1 MNIREKYG
9 GLRIVGQI
17 LQVLAWIALALGI
30 IGAIGAY
37 SSLSSV
43 IPSGGARFGIAI
55 VVLLAFGLTNFFELF
70 VVGGL
75 LGVFT
80 DLESHMRTQNDLLA
94 RLAKTSEEAATPPPP
109 PPAP

>member
-17 LQVLAWIALALGI
+17 LVILAWIALALGI

-37 SSLSSV
+37 SALSSV
-43 IPSGGARFGIAI
+43 VPSGGARFGIAL
-55 VVLLAFGLTNFFELF
+55 VVLVAFGLTNFFELY

-75 LGVFT
+75 LAVFT
-80 DLESHMRTQNDLLA
+80 DIESHLRTQNEVLA
-94 RLAKTSEEAATPPPP
+94 RLAKASEEAASPPP